1 MTAGRLQ
8 LKLVRPEQGRGVFFP
23 PLWGENR
30 ILKIIFP
37 PLSGPLGG
45 KNGMFFPPLFGP
57 LGGKTFL
64 FSPHKGGKKLAAGE
78 NFEDFHFRDARNPVQ
93 KRISEG

>member
-1 MTAGRLQ
+1 MATLID
-8 LKLVRPEQGRGVFFP
+8 PPSRGVFFP

-30 ILKIIFP
+30 ILKIISP

-78 NFEDFHFRDARNPVQ
+78 NFEDFHFRDARNPIQ